1 MLLNEIVE
9 IIELT
14 DSDHLSEALEEFNLS
29 GAVHSNQ
36 LPFLNIIYDSAELN
50 LLTKLRNIGFKGD
63 VQCTRSPSGDYII
76 FNADT
81 YTSEQASSKFE

>member
-14 DSDHLSEALEEFNLS
+14 DSDHLSEALEEFNLH
-29 GAVHSNQ
+29 GVVHSNR
-36 LPFLNIIYDSAELN
+36 LPFLNIIYENAEPN
-50 LLTKLRNIGFKGD
+50 LLTKLSNIGFKGD
-63 VQCTRSPSGDYII
+63 LQCAKSPSGDYII
-76 FNADT
+76 FNAGT